1 MSVIYGTMLDVGHNA
16 VGCWRLRLYVR
27 KKKGRIAGK
36 REVIFVCV
44 CSCVCVCVYVC
55 TCVCVYVRVCYV
67 VAYVTTPPD

>member
-44 CSCVCVCVYVC
+44 CSCVCVCM
-55 TCVCVYVRVCYV
+55 YVRVFVCTYEYV
-67 VAYVTTPPD
+67 MW

>member
-1 MSVIYGTMLDVGHNA
+1 MSVIYGTMLDVGHSA

-44 CSCVCVCVYVC
+44 CSCVCVCM
-55 TCVCVYVRVCYV
+55 YVRVFVCTYEYV
-67 VAYVTTPPD
+67 MW